1 MCWVPGSA
9 DAALVTILCICSG
22 IGVDRPGAVQV
33 DGAPGAFGEGGG
45 GGGGSKVHPDREPAS
60 PAAGAAVATPGR
72 ARPSGRGRP
81 PPSFPSSPS
90 SVLPAPPGSLA
101 ADIAH
106 FITTYGGDT
115 SGCPDSRG
123 PARAGRAGRG
133 GSDRATPT
141 RSLVLV
147 ASAFD
152 FSDHKAAAYAPQMTL
167 DMYLAFPEDASKLI
181 EVVDGWIVRC
191 ESAEPSHQAIQL
203 NLLIAIRDA
212 ARIRDRAKQSC
223 HRVLGDM
230 DVLIADSP
238 KLHFRRPD
246 VVIYRCID
254 DDRGRWGRKPI
265 AADCLI
271 AVEIVSADSITT
283 DIRDKRA
290 EYAAA
295 GIPHYWIVRM
305 TDNDGPA
312 ISVERLLLT
321 SDGEYTREGL
331 AIRGRDFHAI
341 DTISP
346 FPLRLTWEALD
357 EGV

>member
-1 MCWVPGSA
+1 VGEHDPGVVA
-9 DAALVTILCICSG
+9 CGLTAVVAVCGGDRPDLDKQVLVSG
-22 IGVDRPGAVQV
+22 GEPPGAVPAGRPGLTGS
-33 DGAPGAFGEGGG
+33 GAGKRCPTRRVVAIGFAPFHQ
-45 GGGGSKVHPDREPAS
+45 S
-60 PAAGAAVATPGR
+60 GAAMPRPRALPGR
-72 ARPSGRGRP
+72 
-81 PPSFPSSPS
+81 
-90 SVLPAPPGSLA
+90 
-101 ADIAH
+101 
-106 FITTYGGDT
+106 
-115 SGCPDSRG
+115 SRL
-123 PARAGRAGRG
+123 AGRG
-133 GSDRATPT
+133 GSDRARPT

-167 DMYLAFPEDASKLI
+167 EMYLAFPEDASKLI

-203 NLLIAIRDA
+203 NLLIAIREA
-212 ARIRDRAKQSC
+212 AGLRDRAKQSS

-246 VVIYRCID
+246 VVVYRCID

-290 EYAAA
+290 EYAA

-305 TDNDGPA
+305 TDNNGPA
-312 ISVERLLLT
+312 ISVERLCSPRTASTPGKGSRSEAVT
-321 SDGEYTREGL
+321 STPSRPL
-331 AIRGRDFHAI
+331 AHSRSD
-341 DTISP
+341 SP
-346 FPLRLTWEALD
+346 GKR
-357 EGV
+357 

>member
-1 MCWVPGSA
+1 V
-9 DAALVTILCICSG
+9 
-22 IGVDRPGAVQV
+22 
-33 DGAPGAFGEGGG
+33 F
-45 GGGGSKVHPDREPAS
+45 
-60 PAAGAAVATPGR
+60 
-72 ARPSGRGRP
+72 
-81 PPSFPSSPS
+81 
-90 SVLPAPPGSLA
+90 
-101 ADIAH
+101 
-106 FITTYGGDT
+106 
-115 SGCPDSRG
+115 
-123 PARAGRAGRG
+123 
-133 GSDRATPT
+133 
-141 RSLVLV
+141 V

-167 DMYLAFPEDASKLI
+167 EMYLAFPEDASKLI

-203 NLLIAIRDA
+203 NLLIAIREA
-212 ARIRDRAKQSC
+212 AGLRDRAKQSC

-246 VVIYRCID
+246 VVVYRCID

-295 GIPHYWIVRM
+295 GIAHYWIVRM

-331 AIRGRDFHAI
+331 AIRGRDFHVI

-346 FPLRLTWEALD
+346 FPLKLTWEALD
-357 EGV
+357 EGL

>member
-1 MCWVPGSA
+1 MHWCRTVQDGARRPVRLRRTAQASGLNGTEPRGKRYRCRFSALPAARPNAVYADGLIRRSA
-9 DAALVTILCICSG
+9 DVRICDPRR
-22 IGVDRPGAVQV
+22 V
-33 DGAPGAFGEGGG
+33 
-45 GGGGSKVHPDREPAS
+45 
-60 PAAGAAVATPGR
+60 
-72 ARPSGRGRP
+72 
-81 PPSFPSSPS
+81 
-90 SVLPAPPGSLA
+90 
-101 ADIAH
+101 
-106 FITTYGGDT
+106 
-115 SGCPDSRG
+115 
-123 PARAGRAGRG
+123 RAGRG

-141 RSLVLV
+141 RSLAFV

-203 NLLIAIRDA
+203 NLLIAIREA
-212 ARIRDRAKQSC
+212 AGLRDRAKQSC

-246 VVIYRCID
+246 VVVYRCID

-271 AVEIVSADSITT
+271 ALEIVSADSITT

-346 FPLRLTWEALD
+346 FPLKLTWEALD
-357 EGV
+357 EGL

>member
-1 MCWVPGSA
+1 MV
-9 DAALVTILCICSG
+9 I
-22 IGVDRPGAVQV
+22 RP
-33 DGAPGAFGEGGG
+33 
-45 GGGGSKVHPDREPAS
+45 
-60 PAAGAAVATPGR
+60 VAR
-72 ARPSGRGRP
+72 
-81 PPSFPSSPS
+81 
-90 SVLPAPPGSLA
+90 
-101 ADIAH
+101 I
-106 FITTYGGDT
+106 
-115 SGCPDSRG
+115 
-123 PARAGRAGRG
+123 PARAGACGKAGRG

-141 RSLVLV
+141 RSLVFV

-203 NLLIAIRDA
+203 NLLIAIREA
-212 ARIRDRAKQSC
+212 AGLRDRAKQSC

-271 AVEIVSADSITT
+271 AAEIVSADSITT

-341 DTISP
+341 GTISP
-346 FPLRLTWEALD
+346 FPLKLTWEALD
-357 EGV
+357 EGL

>member
-1 MCWVPGSA
+1 MILLGVLAIIVGIIALAWPGVTVLALVILFAVDAFIGAARSWRAPSALRPGPPAVVVPGLAVLRGA
-9 DAALVTILCICSG
+9 DVA
-22 IGVDRPGAVQV
+22 GV
-33 DGAPGAFGEGGG
+33 F
-45 GGGGSKVHPDREPAS
+45 S
-60 PAAGAAVATPGR
+60 
-72 ARPSGRGRP
+72 RG
-81 PPSFPSSPS
+81 
-90 SVLPAPPGSLA
+90 
-101 ADIAH
+101 IAH
-106 FITTYGGDT
+106 FITTYGGDA
-115 SGCPDSRG
+115 SGCPDSRRG

-141 RSLVLV
+141 RSLVPV

-152 FSDHKAAAYAPQMTL
+152 FSDHKAAAYAPPMTL

-203 NLLIAIRDA
+203 NLLIAIREA
-212 ARIRDRAKQSC
+212 AGLRDRAKQSC
-223 HRVLGDM
+223 HRVLGDV

-246 VVIYRCID
+246 VVVYRCID

-312 ISVERLLLT
+312 ICVERLLLT

-346 FPLRLTWEALD
+346 FPLRFTWDALD
-357 EGV
+357 EGW

>member
-1 MCWVPGSA
+1 LWKCQVSQPGLTSA
-9 DAALVTILCICSG
+9 RSRVARQSRRLCGRGDRRLGTAL
-22 IGVDRPGAVQV
+22 RPGRRGPSAAAVPV
-33 DGAPGAFGEGGG
+33 LA
-45 GGGGSKVHPDREPAS
+45 VL
-60 PAAGAAVATPGR
+60 GAAVAVGVFKPE
-72 ARPSGRGRP
+72 
-81 PPSFPSSPS
+81 
-90 SVLPAPPGSLA
+90 
-101 ADIAH
+101 DIVH

-115 SGCPDSRG
+115 SGCPDSRRERKG
-123 PARAGRAGRG
+123 GRG

-141 RSLVLV
+141 RSLVFV

-203 NLLIAIRDA
+203 NLLIAIREA

-246 VVIYRCID
+246 VVVYRCID

-357 EGV
+357 EGL

>member
-1 MCWVPGSA
+1 V
-9 DAALVTILCICSG
+9 
-22 IGVDRPGAVQV
+22 
-33 DGAPGAFGEGGG
+33 
-45 GGGGSKVHPDREPAS
+45 
-60 PAAGAAVATPGR
+60 GR
-72 ARPSGRGRP
+72 RGRDGRG
-81 PPSFPSSPS
+81 
-90 SVLPAPPGSLA
+90 VAAPIG
-101 ADIAH
+101 
-106 FITTYGGDT
+106 
-115 SGCPDSRG
+115 
-123 PARAGRAGRG
+123 
-133 GSDRATPT
+133 ATPT

-152 FSDHKAAAYAPQMTL
+152 FSDHKAAAYSPQMTL

-203 NLLIAIRDA
+203 NLLVAIREA

-223 HRVLGDM
+223 HRVLGDL

-246 VVIYRCID
+246 VVVYRCID

-331 AIRGRDFHAI
+331 AIRGRDFRAI

-346 FPLRLTWEALD
+346 FPLGLTWEALD
-357 EGV
+357 EGL

>member
-1 MCWVPGSA
+1 VQE
-9 DAALVTILCICSG
+9 
-22 IGVDRPGAVQV
+22 RRGA
-33 DGAPGAFGEGGG
+33 
-45 GGGGSKVHPDREPAS
+45 R
-60 PAAGAAVATPGR
+60 
-72 ARPSGRGRP
+72 
-81 PPSFPSSPS
+81 
-90 SVLPAPPGSLA
+90 
-101 ADIAH
+101 I
-106 FITTYGGDT
+106 
-115 SGCPDSRG
+115 
-123 PARAGRAGRG
+123 PARAGASGKAGRG

-141 RSLVLV
+141 RSLVFV

-203 NLLIAIRDA
+203 NLLIAIREA

-223 HRVLGDM
+223 HRVLGDL

-246 VVIYRCID
+246 VVVYRCID

-357 EGV
+357 EGL